1 MKRRNII
8 KSLTLL
14 PFAGTLVPVKS
25 LFAAPPAE
33 QSASTGRLPIG
44 PNIFQSIG
52 VEPII
57 NCRGTFTIIGGSV
70 ERPEVRAAMEAA
82 SKDFVQ
88 YDELADGIGKRL
100 AEITGAEWGMVS
112 AGCAA
117 GMKHVTAACVTG
129 GNPEKLIRI
138 PDLAGFDKTEVVIP
152 KSSRN
157 VYDHAI
163 RNIGV
168 RIIEV
173 DTPEEMENALNS
185 RTAMIYI
192 MAYDESQPGQ
202 PLSLENV
209 ARIAKPHNI
218 PILVDAAAEV
228 LTIPNVHLRRGATV
242 VVYSGGKAICG
253 PQCAGL
259 VLGKKDILMSAWQ
272 ASSPHHGPG
281 RDNKVGREE
290 MMGMLAA
297 VEAWV
302 KRDHAAEWKTWLS
315 WLDNIAQKVS
325 KIEGVTTSVF
335 EPTELSNKSP
345 VLNIYWDPA
354 KLNITGEE
362 VAEELGRN
370 KPRVAIGGETKE
382 DKTSINITTG
392 QMQPGNDKVVAD
404 RIYGV
409 LSQKRSPKITK
420 MVTPT
425 VNLRGSWDA
434 TIQFFSSVSHHALF
448 IEQDGKW
455 IKGFHKGDF
464 SVRELT
470 GVIESDTTVKLRSV
484 DRRPGDSITFIFSGT
499 ISGDSIAGSI
509 YMGEYRT
516 ATFTAKRTSYKIPP
530 KEIIVPGGP
539 PLAT

>member
-1 MKRRNII
+1 
-8 KSLTLL
+8 
-14 PFAGTLVPVKS
+14 
-25 LFAAPPAE
+25 
-33 QSASTGRLPIG
+33 
-44 PNIFQSIG
+44 
-52 VEPII
+52 
-57 NCRGTFTIIGGSV
+57 
-70 ERPEVRAAMEAA
+70 
-82 SKDFVQ
+82 
-88 YDELADGIGKRL
+88 
-100 AEITGAEWGMVS
+100 
-112 AGCAA
+112 GCAA

-242 VVYSGGKAICG
+242 VVY
-253 PQCAGL
+253 
-259 VLGKKDILMSAWQ
+259 
-272 ASSPHHGPG
+272 
-281 RDNKVGREE
+281 
-290 MMGMLAA
+290 
-297 VEAWV
+297 
-302 KRDHAAEWKTWLS
+302 
-315 WLDNIAQKVS
+315 
-325 KIEGVTTSVF
+325 
-335 EPTELSNKSP
+335 
-345 VLNIYWDPA
+345 
-354 KLNITGEE
+354 
-362 VAEELGRN
+362 
-370 KPRVAIGGETKE
+370 IGGETKE

-404 RIYGV
+404 RIYAV

-455 IKGFHKGDF
+455 IKG
-464 SVRELT
+464 
-470 GVIESDTTVKLRSV
+470 
-484 DRRPGDSITFIFSGT
+484 
-499 ISGDSIAGSI
+499 
-509 YMGEYRT
+509 
-516 ATFTAKRTSYKIPP
+516 
-530 KEIIVPGGP
+530 
-539 PLAT
+539 

>member
-1 MKRRNII
+1 MI
-8 KSLTLL
+8 LT
-14 PFAGTLVPVKS
+14 
-25 LFAAPPAE
+25 
-33 QSASTGRLPIG
+33 PIFL
-44 PNIFQSIG
+44 IAWSY
-52 VEPII
+52 
-57 NCRGTFTIIGGSV
+57 TFLD
-70 ERPEVRAAMEAA
+70 
-82 SKDFVQ
+82 DF
-88 YDELADGIGKRL
+88 GI
-100 AEITGAEWGMVS
+100 
-112 AGCAA
+112 
-117 GMKHVTAACVTG
+117 
-129 GNPEKLIRI
+129 
-138 PDLAGFDKTEVVIP
+138 
-152 KSSRN
+152 
-157 VYDHAI
+157 
-163 RNIGV
+163 
-168 RIIEV
+168 
-173 DTPEEMENALNS
+173 
-185 RTAMIYI
+185 
-192 MAYDESQPGQ
+192 
-202 PLSLENV
+202 
-209 ARIAKPHNI
+209 
-218 PILVDAAAEV
+218 
-228 LTIPNVHLRRGATV
+228 
-242 VVYSGGKAICG
+242 
-253 PQCAGL
+253 
-259 VLGKKDILMSAWQ
+259 
-272 ASSPHHGPG
+272 
-281 RDNKVGREE
+281 
-290 MMGMLAA
+290 
-297 VEAWV
+297 
-302 KRDHAAEWKTWLS
+302 
-315 WLDNIAQKVS
+315 
-325 KIEGVTTSVF
+325 TTSVF

-404 RIYGV
+404 RIYAV